1 MANTRFRK
9 WSSLVAMI
17 LSVAMLWGCSNDS
30 SSAPTTSNSDSESPS
45 STSMKDVTLNVLIN
59 WNGSEALGPK
69 DPINNSVAK
78 VIKEKTGVTLN
89 LQYAKMD
96 EAQQLNT
103 IFATQELP
111 DIVASPA
118 WVFEPLAKAAK
129 ENQIMELTDIFKEY
143 PLLATNADPDH
154 TPAGS
159 QENLFDVVPGK
170 KFFMYGGYP
179 ATPDDLTDWLYGFYV
194 RKDIAEKTGIDPTT
208 VHTPDDLYTFLK
220 TIKDLDL
227 KQDGKTIFPLG
238 SFQGGW
244 WLQYANKMFTN
255 NNADYNWASGSP
267 EYQFMS
273 DKYTEQT
280 LYLRKLIS
288 EGLIDP
294 EAFTQT
300 AAVATEKVSQGRYAT
315 LSAHFYH
322 LYDATRSFVSGHPDS
337 EYVPV
342 GPLNNMNGD
351 PNKAVAVPTGSNAV
365 FLTKNCS
372 DPEAAA
378 RVLAFLASDEG
389 WLLTHYGV
397 EGVHYDM
404 VDGKPVA
411 KKEWLDKEVA
421 APGTLK
427 DEGFGTNL
435 VYSYLA
441 GQDRTVSKFGGPFGW
456 QTDKKFQMVQDV
468 KKVLRPNGLE
478 LLRGY
483 DPGQLALQFPGYE
496 KLKPVLDQISQISS
510 QAIFAKSDEAAKKL
524 LDDARKELEKAG
536 IHDLEKFLDEQS
548 KQKEIVKDL
557 NA

>member
-1 MANTRFRK
+1 
-9 WSSLVAMI
+9 
-17 LSVAMLWGCSNDS
+17 
-30 SSAPTTSNSDSESPS
+30 
-45 STSMKDVTLNVLIN
+45 MKDVTLNVLIN

-208 VHTPDDLYTFLK
+208 IHTPDDLYTFLK

-255 NNADYNWASGSP
+255 NNADYSWASGSP

-280 LYLRKLIS
+280 LYFRKLIS

-322 LYDATRSFVSGHPDS
+322 LYDATRSFVNSHPDS

-351 PNKAVAVPTGSNAV
+351 PNKAVAVPMGSNAV

-411 KKEWLDKEVA
+411 KKEWLDKEA
-421 APGTLK
+421 ATPGTLK

-468 KKVLRPNGLE
+468 KKVLRPNGIE

-496 KLKPVLDQISQISS
+496 KLKPVLDQISQIAQ

-536 IHDLEKFLDEQS
+536 IHDLEKFLNDQAA
-548 KQKEIVKDL
+548 QKEILKDI